1 MDEPIS
7 VEFPFELKIGFRGDD
22 GTLHRKGVM
31 RLANAADEIYSMR
44 DSRVQANPAYQ
55 PVIVLSRVIVSL
67 GTLQVVTPAVLENLF
82 LADYN
87 YLLRFYEEINQLDT
101 GSGEQP
107 SFGPSQEAFPGN
119 VESLPFPASFM
130 KR

>member
-101 GSGEQP
+101 ESGEQP
-107 SFGPSQEAFPGN
+107 SFGPSQEAFAGN

>member
-7 VEFPFELKIGFRGDD
+7 VEFPFTLKIGFRGDD
-22 GTLHRKGVM
+22 GMLHRTGIM

-67 GTLQVVTPAVLENLF
+67 GTLAVITPAVLENLF

-87 YLLRFYEEINQLDT
+87 YLLRFYEEINQLD
-101 GSGEQP
+101 SEGEQP
-107 SFGPSQEAFPGN
+107 SFGRSPEALPGN